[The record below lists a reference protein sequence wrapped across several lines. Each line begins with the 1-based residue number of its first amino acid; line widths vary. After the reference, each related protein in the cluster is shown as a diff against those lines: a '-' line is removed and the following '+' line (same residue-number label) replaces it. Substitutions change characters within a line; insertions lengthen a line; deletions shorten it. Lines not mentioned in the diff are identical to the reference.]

1 MTPLRQQLI
10 ADLQLRGLAPNTIK
24 NYVRVIAQ
32 YACHFNRTP
41 KELGRLELREYLLH
55 LVNEKKVAQGT
66 YNQAMAAL
74 RFFYRETLSQPKVVE
89 GLCFSRKE
97 RKLPEIL
104 SHDEVERLFAALVSL
119 KHRAILMTAY
129 GSGLRVSEAIALRVT
144 NIDSQR
150 MLLRVQQGKGRKDR
164 YVMLPERLLGIL
176 REYWLAAR
184 PTDYLFPSHSQ
195 QGHITRIAVYNA
207 CRRAAQQAG
216 ITKRVSPHTL
226 RHSFATHLLETGTDL
241 RTIQLL
247 MGHRNVATTA
257 LYTHVSR
264 STILSTTSPLD
275 QLKPDAS
282 KVNMR

>member
-24 NYVRVIAQ
+24 NYVSVIAK
-32 YACHFNRTP
+32 YARHFRRSP
-41 KELGRLELREYLLH
+41 DKLGRTELRQYLLY
-55 LVNEKKVAQGT
+55 LVNEKQVAQGT

-74 RFFYRETLSQPKVVE
+74 RFFYRETLGQPDVVE

-97 RKLPEIL
+97 RKLPEVL
-104 SHDEVERLFAALVSL
+104 SHAEVERFFAALVSL

-129 GSGLRVSEAIALRVT
+129 GSGLRVSEAIALRIT
-144 NIDSQR
+144 NIDSDR

-164 YVMLPERLLGIL
+164 YVMLPERLLTVL
-176 REYWLAAR
+176 REYWQAAR
-184 PTDYLFPSHSQ
+184 PTDYLFPGRGQ
-195 QGHITRIAVYNA
+195 REHISRIAVYNA
-207 CRRAAQQAG
+207 CRRAAKEAG
-216 ITKRVSPHTL
+216 ITKRVSPHTF
-226 RHSFATHLLETGTDL
+226 RHSFATHLLENGTDL

-264 STILSTTSPLD
+264 STLLSTTSPLD
-275 QLKPDAS
+275 QPKSDDGQVKLA
-282 KVNMR
+282 

>member
-24 NYVRVIAQ
+24 NYVSVLARFAQ
-32 YACHFNRTP
+32 HFNRSP
-41 KELGRLELREYLLH
+41 DQLGRTELRQYLLY
-55 LVNEKKVAQGT
+55 LVNEKQVAQGT
-66 YNQAMAAL
+66 YNQTMAAL
-74 RFFYRETLSQPKVVE
+74 RFFYRETLSQPDVVE

-97 RKLPEIL
+97 RKLPEVL
-104 SHDEVERLFAALVSL
+104 SHEEVERFFAALVSL

-129 GSGLRVSEAIALRVT
+129 GSGLRVSEAVGLRVS

-164 YVMLPERLLGIL
+164 YVMLPERLLTVL
-176 REYWLAAR
+176 REYWQAAK
-184 PTDYLFPSHSQ
+184 PIDYLFPSRSQ
-195 QGHITRIAVYNA
+195 QGHISRIAVYNA

-226 RHSFATHLLETGTDL
+226 RHSFATHLLEAGTDL

-264 STILSTTSPLD
+264 STLLSTTSPLD
-275 QLKPDAS
+275 QPKSDDRQVKS
-282 KVNMR
+282 T